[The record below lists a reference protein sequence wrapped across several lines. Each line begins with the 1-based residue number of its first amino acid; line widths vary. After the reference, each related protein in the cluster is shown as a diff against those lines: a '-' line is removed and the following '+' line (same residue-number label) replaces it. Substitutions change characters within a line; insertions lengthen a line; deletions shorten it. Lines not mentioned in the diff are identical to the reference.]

1 MANSPSVELFPP
13 PGAAGVSSQN
23 PNKTNEEEEQK
34 SSRKWSKRKYTLLV
48 VLNYALL
55 FSGSISSTLISK
67 YYFIHKGSSK
77 WVSTFV
83 QSAGFPLLLA
93 PIYLPFILGCI
104 KRRPFTGLTRRL
116 LLLSAGVGLL
126 LGVNNLLFSLGNS
139 YLPVS
144 TFSLLLSSQL
154 AFNLILSFLIV
165 NQKLNFLNL
174 NCVVL
179 LTMSSVLLALSSN
192 KDRPPGEHL
201 WVGFF
206 STLGAG
212 LLFALYLPV
221 MEVIYRQVD
230 CYGMVVEMQ
239 LVMEVVATAF
249 AGAGMWAGGGF
260 ADMRVESRGGFDEGP
275 TVYWVT
281 IGGNIVVWQLC
292 FVGTAGMVFL
302 TTSLTGGICMTGLMA
317 ANVVGGVV
325 VYGDE
330 FGGVKA
336 VAALVCVWGFSSYL
350 YGICVKKFEL
360 CIADFGMRMFIKM
373 DRQR

>member
-1 MANSPSVELFPP
+1 MANSPSIELFPP
-13 PGAAGVSSQN
+13 PAAGVSGPNQEN
-23 PNKTNEEEEQK
+23 PNKTAQEE
-34 SSRKWSKRKYTLLV
+34 SIRKWSKKKYTLLV
-48 VLNYALL
+48 VMNYALL
-55 FSGSISSTLISK
+55 FSGSISSTLLSK

-93 PIYLPFILGCI
+93 PIYLPFILGCTE
-104 KRRPFTGLTRRL
+104 RRPFTGLTRRL
-116 LLLSAGVGLL
+116 LLLSASVGLL
-126 LGVNNLLFSLGNS
+126 LGVNNLLFSFGNS

-165 NQKLNFLNL
+165 NQKLNFLNI

-179 LTMSSVLLALSSN
+179 LSMSSVLLALSSSSHESHL
-192 KDRPPGEHL
+192 PPGEHF
-201 WVGFF
+201 WAGFF

-221 MEVIYRQVD
+221 MEAVYRRVD

-239 LVMEVVATAF
+239 LVMEAAATAF
-249 AGAGMWAGGGF
+249 AGAGMWGGGGF
-260 ADMRVESRGGFDEGP
+260 ADMRAESRGGFDKGP
-275 TVYWVT
+275 AVYWVT
-281 IGGNIVVWQLC
+281 ICGNMVVWQLC

-336 VAALVCVWGFSSYL
+336 VAAVICVWGFSSYL
-350 YGICVKKFEL
+350 YGMYVKNKNKDDIERD
-360 CIADFGMRMFIKM
+360 AAAAAV
-373 DRQR
+373 